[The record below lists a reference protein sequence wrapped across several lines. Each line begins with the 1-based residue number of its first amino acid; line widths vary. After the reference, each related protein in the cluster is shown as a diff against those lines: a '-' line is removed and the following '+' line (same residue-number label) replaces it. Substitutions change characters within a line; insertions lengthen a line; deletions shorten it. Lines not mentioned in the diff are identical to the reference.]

1 MAKKKIKKGEVQ
13 EEAPALEAVNP
24 DEQPTPA
31 ENEESSLAKSLGGK
45 SLRFSEVAELS
56 SRQKAAQIIIA
67 LGDEAA
73 AAIYRNL
80 PEEDV
85 EKLTYEITRL
95 ESVSPEVSD
104 MVVKE
109 FYGLCVAQKVYLEG
123 GINYAKSVL
132 EKAFGPQQ
140 GNQLLE
146 RVTKS
151 IRTKAFEFIRKA
163 DAKNIM
169 NMIVNEHPQTIA
181 LILSYAKAE
190 QAAQVISEL
199 PKDIR
204 IEVVERIAKMDRTS
218 PEIIKQVEMILER
231 KFDSVISVE
240 LMEVGGIDY
249 IAEVMNSVDRGSE
262 KYIFD
267 ELSRKDPKLTDEI
280 RKRMFVF
287 EDIIVL
293 DSFSIQRFI
302 REVET
307 KDMAVALKGSNKD
320 VSAVVFANMSQRMA
334 DTVKSEMEYLHNL
347 RVRDVEEAQQ
357 KIVAIIRRL
366 EEEGEIVIMKGGK
379 DELIV

>member
-13 EEAPALEAVNP
+13 EEEQALEAA
-24 DEQPTPA
+24 PA
-31 ENEESSLAKSLGGK
+31 EASSAPQEDSLAKSLGGK
-45 SLRFSEVAELS
+45 SMKFAEVAELT

-109 FYGLCVAQKVYLEG
+109 FYGLCLAQKVYLEG

-181 LILSYAKAE
+181 LILSYARAE

-249 IAEVMNSVDRGSE
+249 IAEVMNSVDRGAE

-320 VSAVVFANMSQRMA
+320 VAAVIFANMSQRMA

-357 KIVAIIRRL
+357 KIVGIIRRL

-379 DELIV
+379 DEVIA

>member
-1 MAKKKIKKGEVQ
+1 MAKKKIKKGQTEEISALTEAEAEV
-13 EEAPALEAVNP
+13 AS
-24 DEQPTPA
+24 PTLTPT
-31 ENEESSLAKSLGGK
+31 SSVDGK
-45 SLRFSEVAELS
+45 SLRFAETNALTP
-56 SRQKAAQIIIA
+56 RQKAAQIIIA
-67 LGDEAA
+67 LGDDAA
-73 AAIYRNL
+73 AAIYRHL

-95 ESVSPEVSD
+95 ESVPPEVSD
-104 MVVKE
+104 MVVRE

-123 GINYAKSVL
+123 GINYAKTVL

-140 GNQLLE
+140 GNQLLD

-163 DAKNIM
+163 DSKNIM
-169 NMIVNEHPQTIA
+169 NMIMNEHPQTIA
-181 LILSYAKAE
+181 LILSYAKPE
-190 QAAQVISEL
+190 QASQVISEL

-218 PEIIKQVEMILER
+218 PEIIKQVESILER
-231 KFDSVISVE
+231 KFDSVVSVE

-249 IAEVMNSVDRGSE
+249 LAEVMNSIDRSSE

-267 ELSRKDPKLTDEI
+267 ELSRKDPKLTEEI

-287 EDIIVL
+287 EDIMVL

-302 REVET
+302 KEVET

-320 VSAVVFANMSQRMA
+320 VAAVIFANMSQRMA
-334 DTVKSEMEYLHNL
+334 DTVRSEMEYLHNL

-379 DELIV
+379 DELIG

>member
-1 MAKKKIKKGEVQ
+1 MAKKKMKKGEVV
-13 EEAPALEAVNP
+13 EEAAEEAAAAEAPSGGNPSGDMAEAL
-24 DEQPTPA
+24 
-31 ENEESSLAKSLGGK
+31 SGK
-45 SLRFSEVAELS
+45 SLRFAETDALTP
-56 SRQKAAQIIIA
+56 RQKAAQIIIA
-67 LGDEAA
+67 LGDDAA

-85 EKLTYEITRL
+85 EKLTYEITRF
-95 ESVSPEVSD
+95 ESVSPEISD

-123 GINYAKSVL
+123 GVNYAKTVL

-140 GNQLLE
+140 GNQLLD

-151 IRTKAFEFIRKA
+151 IHTKAFEFIRKA

-169 NMIVNEHPQTIA
+169 NMIMNEHPQTIA
-181 LILSYAKAE
+181 LILSYAKSE

-218 PEIIKQVEMILER
+218 PEIIKQVENILER

-249 IAEVMNSVDRGSE
+249 IAEVMNSVDRSAE

-293 DSFSIQRFI
+293 DSYSIQRFI

-320 VSAVVFANMSQRMA
+320 VSTVIFANMSQRMA
-334 DTVKSEMEYLHNL
+334 DTVRSEMEYLHNL

-379 DELIV
+379 DEIIE

>member
-13 EEAPALEAVNP
+13 EEPSALDLGENP
-24 DEQPTPA
+24 EPPIAA
-31 ENEESSLAKSLGGK
+31 ETEESSLAKSLSGK

-181 LILSYAKAE
+181 LILSYARAE

-218 PEIIKQVEMILER
+218 PEIIKQVEIILER

-320 VSAVVFANMSQRMA
+320 VAAVIFANMSQRMA

-357 KIVAIIRRL
+357 KIVGIIRRL

-379 DELIV
+379 DEVIA

>member
-13 EEAPALEAVNP
+13 EEEQALEAA
-24 DEQPTPA
+24 PA
-31 ENEESSLAKSLGGK
+31 EAPSAPQEDSLAKSLGGK
-45 SLRFSEVAELS
+45 SMKFAEVAELT

-109 FYGLCVAQKVYLEG
+109 FYGLCLAQKVYLEG

-181 LILSYAKAE
+181 LILSYARAE

-249 IAEVMNSVDRGSE
+249 IAEVMNSVDRGAE

-320 VSAVVFANMSQRMA
+320 VAAVIFANMSQRMA

-357 KIVAIIRRL
+357 KIVGIIRRL

-379 DELIV
+379 DEVIA